1 MRIRARS
8 ILFGAATIGAGA
20 CITDDPVVDESEVE
34 SALELENGGFDF
46 ADEAPMFDKA
56 DLFAGAELEADGI
69 IVDDFDPATDVVM
82 RDIRDRPGARAH
94 RVILMWGQL
103 PPDRRPER
111 AKIWNGAFN
120 LSRGGMVV
128 RRTIG
133 FEDRDDVLERR
144 TDRNTVAIRSVTKP
158 FSDGLLLTVYD
169 PEPGNPLPLSLAYSG
184 VAGDYR
190 LNLDDLANGP
200 VVIEVDDLGNKIVA
214 MAMRRDAANDNDPCD
229 RGFMRG
235 RWHQLRPHLG
245 VFVGVVGSADGDPRG
260 HVRGIYGV
268 RRNGEHVFFGKF
280 IDRDG
285 RFRGIM
291 RGHYRD
297 GEFAGRWVVRSGD
310 HGRLHGFYRD
320 RPDDDRLGG
329 AWAARWAETSCAQ
342 DLRDDI

>member
-1 MRIRARS
+1 
-8 ILFGAATIGAGA
+8 
-20 CITDDPVVDESEVE
+20 
-34 SALELENGGFDF
+34 
-46 ADEAPMFDKA
+46 
-56 DLFAGAELEADGI
+56 
-69 IVDDFDPATDVVM
+69 
-82 RDIRDRPGARAH
+82 
-94 RVILMWGQL
+94 
-103 PPDRRPER
+103 
-111 AKIWNGAFN
+111 
-120 LSRGGMVV
+120 
-128 RRTIG
+128 
-133 FEDRDDVLERR
+133 
-144 TDRNTVAIRSVTKP
+144 
-158 FSDGLLLTVYD
+158 
-169 PEPGNPLPLSLAYSG
+169 
-184 VAGDYR
+184 
-190 LNLDDLANGP
+190 
-200 VVIEVDDLGNKIVA
+200 
-214 MAMRRDAANDNDPCD
+214 
-229 RGFMRG
+229 
-235 RWHQLRPHLG
+235 